1 MVVCLFSHEK
11 NRVQRDLTSQPDIK
25 VSSKE
30 ENLYFSANV
39 PLTKNTLYTPLSA
52 MCGVVVVLVVSN
64 ALEGP
69 FFGCFAPHEGHEG

>member
-1 MVVCLFSHEK
+1 MPGDVVVCLFSHEK

-52 MCGVVVVLVVSN
+52 YVRGMWCCGVSN
-64 ALEGP
+64 LD
-69 FFGCFAPHEGHEG
+69 FLFGF